1 MKDHCEFPA
10 FEGHRIQD
18 NIIHIELK
26 KIKKMTAEDVMQM
39 YDCFEKCGGENGV
52 YVLVS
57 FKGYV
62 PMSDEAMDEA
72 KKQESQK
79 FVKATA
85 FVIKTAALRVGIK
98 FFMNFYKPK
107 RPMSIFG
114 KKDEA
119 LVWLK
124 KEKKMQMEKELSLS

>member
-1 MKDHCEFPA
+1 MKDHCEFPS

-26 KIKKMTAEDVMQM
+26 KIKKMTAEDVAQM

-62 PMSDEAMDEA
+62 PMSNEAMDEA

-79 FVKATA
+79 FVRATA

-107 RPMSIFG
+107 RPMNIFG

-119 LVWLK
+119 VAWLK
-124 KEKKMQMEKELSLS
+124 KERIKEMKKEFSLS

>member
-18 NIIHIELK
+18 NIIHIKLK
-26 KIKKMTAEDVMQM
+26 KVKKMTAEDVTQI
-39 YDCFEKCGGENGV
+39 YDCFEKCEGANGV

-62 PMSDEAMDEA
+62 PMSDEAMHEA
-72 KKQESQK
+72 KKQESQR
-79 FVKATA
+79 FVRATA

-107 RPMSIFG
+107 HPMNIFG

-119 LVWLK
+119 VVWLK
-124 KEKKMQMEKELSLS
+124 KMKKEITQKELSLS

>member
-1 MKDHCEFPA
+1 MKNHCEFPA

-26 KIKKMTAEDVMQM
+26 KIKKMTAEDVLQM
-39 YDCFEKCGGENGV
+39 YDCFEKCGEKNGV

-57 FKGYV
+57 FKGFV

-72 KKQESQK
+72 KKREIQK
-79 FVKATA
+79 LVKATA
-85 FVIKTAALRVGIK
+85 FLIKTAALRVGIK

-107 RPMSIFG
+107 RPMNIFG

-119 LVWLK
+119 VAWLK
-124 KEKKMQMEKELSLS
+124 KEKKKQLEAELSLS